1 MVSAILEGE
10 ESTKDTLLRAEV
22 LTTGIDIDI
31 FDKDKGMVRIT
42 LSDEKWVLLER
53 YINEGREKLCEL
65 REKAKKSRKTKDD
78 SNTGTDEILQKERKS
93 NG

>member
-22 LTTGIDIDI
+22 LMAGIDIDI
-31 FDKDKGMVRIT
+31 FDRDKGMVRIT

-53 YINEGREKLCEL
+53 YINEGREKLRGL
-65 REKAKKSRKTKDD
+65 REKAKKSRIAKE

>member
-22 LTTGIDIDI
+22 LTIGIDIDV

-42 LSDEKWVLLER
+42 LSEEKWVLLER
-53 YINEGREKLCEL
+53 YINEGREKLRGL
-65 REKAKKSRKTKDD
+65 REKAKKSRKTKE
-78 SNTGTDEILQKERKS
+78 SNTGTDEILQK
-93 NG
+93 